1 MAFLLLAVAGV
12 IASLSNI
19 ALLLEHAK
27 RLERLHQESLP
38 ALVAAYEISR
48 QGESIT
54 NAASSLMRTSNK
66 WNRGAF
72 VNRISDQFDFIEREL
87 MVISKL
93 GYGKGDVKRIRQ
105 HKEDLQQSFAKL
117 THFFKHNDGMALNT
131 VRINQLLLQNTHYAD
146 LMSILVANLTKN
158 VSAEIDGLILNTRSD
173 IRQAIWL
180 LSLYSVGAI
189 FFALLVVFYLDNNVS
204 RRVVAIQRAMR
215 AVANGDQ
222 SQKIPQG
229 GHDEISDMGA
239 SLGIFV
245 EKIEGREERLQE
257 LVIEAKDASKDKSV
271 FLAAA
276 SHDMRQPLQAMSLFF
291 YTLRNNEVSEENR
304 KIIDRLEHCADSLGY
319 ILNKL
324 LDISRLEA
332 GVFEVKLTT
341 VSLQSMLESLMYEF
355 APVVAKRGL
364 SLDIVP
370 CSQNVHS
377 DPVLLENILRN
388 LIANAI
394 KYTDHGRVLVGCRRH
409 GDDHVEIQICD
420 TGRGIEDKQQSKIFE
435 EFYQIGLKTGTS
447 QKGIGLGL
455 SIVKKL
461 ADLMNLELNLS
472 SKLGQGSMFSIT
484 VPLADPLIVSQD
496 NQSVENKTAT
506 FEHLSIIVI
515 DDEEPVRKSLSLML
529 TSAGHHVVSAPDV
542 AHQDAVVMR
551 RFPQQCPDII
561 IADYRLE
568 NEITGVQAIARLCD
582 YYKTD
587 IPALLLTGD
596 TATHRL
602 TEISKSGY
610 ALLHKPVGGEDLLL
624 RIDEVLQEHPTER
637 V

>member
-1 MAFLLLAVAGV
+1 MAFLLLAFAGV
-12 IASLSNI
+12 VSSLLNI
-19 ALLLEHAK
+19 ALSLEHAH

-72 VNRISDQFDFIEREL
+72 VNRINDQFNFIEREL
-87 MVISKL
+87 EIISKL

-105 HKEDLQQSFAKL
+105 HKEDLQKSFAKL
-117 THFFKHNDGMALNT
+117 THFFKHNDILILNAAK
-131 VRINQLLLQNTHYAD
+131 INQLLLQNTHYAD
-146 LMSILVANLTKN
+146 LMSISVANLTKN

-180 LSLYSVGAI
+180 LSLYSLGAI
-189 FFALLVVFYLDNNVS
+189 VFAIMVVFYLDSNIS

-215 AVANGDQ
+215 AVAKGDQ
-222 SQKIPQG
+222 NRKIPHG

-245 EKIEGREERLQE
+245 ENIEGREERLQE
-257 LVIEAKDASKDKSV
+257 LVTEAKSASKDKSV

-304 KIIDRLEHCADSLGY
+304 ELIDRLEHCADSLGY

-341 VSLQSMLESLMYEF
+341 VSIQSMFESLMYEF

-364 SLDIVP
+364 SLKIVS
-370 CSQNVHS
+370 CTQNVHS

-394 KYTDHGRVLVGCRRH
+394 KYTDHGRVLIGCRRE
-409 GDDHVEIQICD
+409 GEDHIQIQICD
-420 TGRGIEDKQQSKIFE
+420 TGRGIEKQQQSKIFE
-435 EFYQIGLKTGTS
+435 EFYQVGIKTGTS

-461 ADLMNLELNLS
+461 ADLMNLELHLS

-484 VPLADPLIVSQD
+484 VPLADPLTIIQHD
-496 NQSVENKTAT
+496 QSVEDKTS
-506 FEHLSIIVI
+506 HSKNLSIIVI

-529 TSAGHHVVSAPDV
+529 TAAGHHVVSAPDV
-542 AHQDAVVMR
+542 AHQDAVVMS
-551 RFPQQCPDII
+551 RFPRQCPDII

-568 NEITGVQAIARLCD
+568 NETTGVQAIARLCD
-582 YYKTD
+582 YYKVK
-587 IPALLLTGD
+587 IPAVLLTGD

-624 RIDEVLQEHPTER
+624 RIDEVLQEYAPEK